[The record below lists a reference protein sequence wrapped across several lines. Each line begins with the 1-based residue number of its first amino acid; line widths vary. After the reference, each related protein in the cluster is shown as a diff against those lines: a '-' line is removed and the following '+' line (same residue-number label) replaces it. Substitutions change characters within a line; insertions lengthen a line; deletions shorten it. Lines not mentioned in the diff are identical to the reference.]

1 MISLQ
6 LLSSG
11 GSLVIT
17 IKPKT
22 KYRLH
27 AAAILFYIL

>member
-1 MISLQ
+1 MPA
-6 LLSSG
+6 SSG
-11 GSLVIT
+11 LLVIT
-17 IKPKT
+17 IKLKT